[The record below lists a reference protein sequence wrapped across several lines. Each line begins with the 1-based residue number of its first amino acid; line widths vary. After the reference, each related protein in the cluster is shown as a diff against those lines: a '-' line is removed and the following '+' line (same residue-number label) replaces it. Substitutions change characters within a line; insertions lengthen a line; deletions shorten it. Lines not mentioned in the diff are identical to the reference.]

1 MANRRESGRAMMS
14 RDTGASCAFARMLRT
29 GRLKP
34 VIINVEGDSDIN
46 FYRWLTDC
54 HVELNQNNGKKA
66 ALEAVATA
74 ISTNKKGVV
83 AIVDS
88 DFDHILQIGPDR
100 NVFRTDTHDIETMM
114 LREDFLRI
122 SDPNLRDKKKSNNLS
137 YDDIWSIII
146 SIGKKIG
153 KLRLISTEKKWN
165 LDFKEAERQLES
177 DEIITLKKGQ
187 IVFDFDKY
195 INYCVPY
202 YTGRNEKIRS
212 IKDIIEKDKREFDTW
227 QICRGHDLSLITSI
241 VYSKNMYGQRNVSR
255 SEIENLIHS
264 NYILTRKIKK
274 TDLYRDIKDW
284 QIENCEWK
292 ILNDDLQ

>member
-1 MANRRESGRAMMS
+1 MQSLMVSIELEREV
-14 RDTGASCAFARMLRT
+14 
-29 GRLKP
+29 LKQRSIP
-34 VIINVEGDSDIN
+34 VES
-46 FYRWLTDC
+46 
-54 HVELNQNNGKKA
+54 QGKKVLNLVNKFLYKENPELIKQNEVRQKDLGRSNAYKFFDKHIDMKLYGKKREKGKNIGKISSSKLVDQLNKKTAIA
-66 ALEAVATA
+66 ALSLNLLNGFSNILTGTHMTRIESVCQQYFSVKDLAWADATYSKEMPSYLA
-74 ISTNKKGVV
+74 EKGNN
-83 AIVDS
+83 IKES
-88 DFDHILQIGPDR
+88 KLHLFIEQFDVMQ
-100 NVFRTDTHDIETMM
+100 
-114 LREDFLRI
+114 
-122 SDPNLRDKKKSNNLS
+122 
-137 YDDIWSIII
+137 
-146 SIGKKIG
+146 
-153 KLRLISTEKKWN
+153 
-165 LDFKEAERQLES
+165 
-177 DEIITLKKGQ
+177 
-187 IVFDFDKY
+187 DFDKY

>member
-74 ISTNKKGVV
+74 IRTNKKGVV

-153 KLRLISTEKKWN
+153 KLRLISTEKKLYLTLISILIIAFRTI
-165 LDFKEAERQLES
+165 LDEMKRYAVLK
-177 DEIITLKKGQ
+177 ILLKKTKG
-187 IVFDFDKY
+187 
-195 INYCVPY
+195 
-202 YTGRNEKIRS
+202 
-212 IKDIIEKDKREFDTW
+212 
-227 QICRGHDLSLITSI
+227 
-241 VYSKNMYGQRNVSR
+241 
-255 SEIENLIHS
+255 NLIPGK
-264 NYILTRKIKK
+264 YVEATICL
-274 TDLYRDIKDW
+274 
-284 QIENCEWK
+284 
-292 ILNDDLQ
+292 